1 MLQPMSLRGHKIRVI
16 SAFAFFHLYAEE
28 QQLHLATSLWGMLE
42 KEPGNMIFGI
52 HKGMHEPTRRNVPE
66 EKQGQDV
73 FFW

>member
-1 MLQPMSLRGHKIRVI
+1 MLQTMSLQGQKIRVI

-28 QQLHLATSLWGMLE
+28 QQLQLATTLWGMLE
-42 KEPGNMIFGI
+42 KKSGNTIFGI
-52 HKGMHEPTRRNVPE
+52 QKGMSEPTKRNVPE